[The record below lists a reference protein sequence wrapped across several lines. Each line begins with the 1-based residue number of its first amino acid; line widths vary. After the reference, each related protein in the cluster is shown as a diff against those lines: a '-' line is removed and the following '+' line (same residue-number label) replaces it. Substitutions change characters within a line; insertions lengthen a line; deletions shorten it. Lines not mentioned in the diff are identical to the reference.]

1 MDPDIDEILSPR
13 IRKSDGLPVGTLM
26 ELVVWGYLEQR
37 VMSAWFPTMSLKK
50 LQEMSALEATLR
62 FGGNFPTLPRFV
74 SFPFTLT
81 ADKTV
86 DNSKTHERV
95 DFWRSYTA
103 SLLFQT
109 PQVHKRLVDTSD
121 SVQAIE
127 LGRLLKKVLLRS
139 PYGSSSVISSLQD
152 IISSAMSLAAQLR
165 CQRGVYD
172 VDDGAIAV
180 GRDFND
186 ERMFCLNDPDFGQ
199 PDEASRAPVRAIV
212 SNAVVWRA
220 FSGVGAMKEIIS
232 KARVLVDVDTDER
245 NGQCLLG
252 ISCL

>member
-1 MDPDIDEILSPR
+1 
-13 IRKSDGLPVGTLM
+13 
-26 ELVVWGYLEQR
+26 
-37 VMSAWFPTMSLKK
+37 
-50 LQEMSALEATLR
+50 
-62 FGGNFPTLPRFV
+62 
-74 SFPFTLT
+74 
-81 ADKTV
+81 
-86 DNSKTHERV
+86 
-95 DFWRSYTA
+95 
-103 SLLFQT
+103 
-109 PQVHKRLVDTSD
+109 
-121 SVQAIE
+121 
-127 LGRLLKKVLLRS
+127 
-139 PYGSSSVISSLQD
+139 
-152 IISSAMSLAAQLR
+152 MSLAAQLR

-220 FSGVGAMKEIIS
+220 FSGVGAMKGIIS